1 MKEKFN
7 QLFKDKLFLVMLV
20 LGLLTIVAAAGVVTI
35 QRGKLPGEE
44 NPYIQ
49 MQDPGAMIA
58 EEDPTQETEEFY
70 LAGNSNA
77 AVPEQTTAAATEERT
92 EAAEPSAYAASE
104 TQPEAAAPDEQPGT
118 ELAQAESAEP
128 DAEAS
133 DAAQAGT
140 GLEAATPLI
149 LDFSDA
155 SRLAWPVRGNI
166 LLDYSMDTT
175 IYFPTLAQYQCN
187 PGVVIQAEVSDPV
200 QAPANARVM
209 ALGTNEEIGNY
220 VILDLGNDYSVTCGQ
235 LKEIQVVENEYL
247 EAGRILGY
255 VAEPTKYYSIEGSN
269 VYFELQHGDGTLD
282 PLDYF
287 E

>member
-58 EEDPTQETEEFY
+58 EEEPVRETEDIY
-70 LAGNSNA
+70 LAGNNNA
-77 AVPEQTTAAATEERT
+77 AVPEETTAAAAEERT

-104 TQPEAAAPDEQPGT
+104 TQPEAAVPDEQPGT
-118 ELAQAESAEP
+118 ELAQAESVQP
-128 DAEAS
+128 DEEES
-133 DAAQAGT
+133 DAAQAGS
-140 GLEAATPLI
+140 GLEAVTPLV

-220 VILDLGNDYSVTCGQ
+220 VILDLGNDYTVTCGQ
-235 LKEIQVVENEYL
+235 LKEIQAVENEYL
-247 EAGRILGY
+247 EAGQILGY

>member
-1 MKEKFN
+1 MKEKMN

-35 QRGKLPGEE
+35 QRGNLPGEE

-49 MQDPGAMIA
+49 MEDSGALIA
-58 EEDPTQETEEFY
+58 EENPGASQTQVAGRSDAETKPQTETVPASEHP
-70 LAGNSNA
+70 SSA
-77 AVPEQTTAAATEERT
+77 ADRETR
-92 EAAEPSAYAASE
+92 AYAAA
-104 TQPEAAAPDEQPGT
+104 QPEAAETKAAP
-118 ELAQAESAEP
+118 
-128 DAEAS
+128 
-133 DAAQAGT
+133 AGT
-140 GLEAATPLI
+140 GVEAATPLV

-155 SRLAWPVRGNI
+155 SRLAWPVRGNV
-166 LLDYSMDTT
+166 LLDYSMDST

-187 PGVVIQAEVSDPV
+187 PAVIIQAEVSDPV
-200 QAPANARVM
+200 AVPASARVA
-209 ALGTNEEIGNY
+209 ALGANEEIGSY
-220 VILDLGNDYSVTCGQ
+220 VMLDLGNDYVATCGQ

-247 EAGRILGY
+247 EAGQILGY

-269 VYFELQHGDGTLD
+269 VYFELRHNGEPVD